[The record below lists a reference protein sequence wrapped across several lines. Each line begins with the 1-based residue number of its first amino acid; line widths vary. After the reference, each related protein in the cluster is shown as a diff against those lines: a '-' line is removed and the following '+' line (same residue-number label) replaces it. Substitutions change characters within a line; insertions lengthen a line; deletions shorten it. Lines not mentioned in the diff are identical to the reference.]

1 MLKTLLC
8 IAAGSGLGGVA
19 RYLVGRWVQSLSGAA
34 LFPWGTFAVNVA
46 GCFIIGLIYG
56 AIDHGTNIPQDVKIF
71 LTVGF
76 CGGFTTFSTFIHENY
91 MLFDSSEFP
100 ALALYAGA
108 SFTVGL
114 LLAYAGHWIA
124 RSI

>member
-19 RYLVGRWVQSLSGAA
+19 RYLVGRWVHSLSGAA

-56 AIDHGTNIPQDVKIF
+56 AIDRGTNIPQDVKIF

-100 ALALYAGA
+100 AFALYAGA

>member
-1 MLKTLLC
+1 MLKTILY

-19 RYLVGRWVQSLSGAA
+19 RYLVGRLVQSAFGAA
-34 LFPWGTFAVNVA
+34 LFPWGTFAVNVT
-46 GCFIIGLIYG
+46 GCLIIGLIYG
-56 AIDHGTNIPQDVKIF
+56 AIDRGADLSPEMKAF
-71 LTVGF
+71 LTVGL

-91 MLFDSSEFP
+91 LLFESSDFP
-100 ALALYAGA
+100 TVALYAGA

-124 RSI
+124 RTL

>member
-1 MLKTLLC
+1 MLKTILF

-19 RYLVGRWVQSLSGAA
+19 RYLVGRWVQSLFGAT
-34 LFPWGTFAVNVA
+34 LFPWGTFAVNVV
-46 GCFIIGLIYG
+46 GCLIIGLIYG
-56 AIDHGTNIPQDVKIF
+56 LVDRGANIPQDMKIF

-124 RSI
+124 RTL

>member
-1 MLKTLLC
+1 
-8 IAAGSGLGGVA
+8 
-19 RYLVGRWVQSLSGAA
+19 
-34 LFPWGTFAVNVA
+34 
-46 GCFIIGLIYG
+46 
-56 AIDHGTNIPQDVKIF
+56 
-71 LTVGF
+71 
-76 CGGFTTFSTFIHENY
+76 

>member
-34 LFPWGTFAVNVA
+34 LFPWGPFAVNVA

-56 AIDHGTNIPQDVKIF
+56 AIDRGTNIPQDVKIF